1 MIDLNAEESLRV
13 EQGTSIEVTCL
24 SGVVWIT
31 QERDV
36 RDLFL
41 APGESIWL
49 RRRGLALITA
59 LERSAV
65 DIRELAEATTP
76 LHSSARSWFERTI
89 SAVRGIRHWWEQ
101 PRWVRGVVT
110 KIRTPMA
117 G

>member
-1 MIDLNAEESLRV
+1 MIELDPEGSLRI

-41 APGESIWL
+41 APGESMLL
-49 RRRGLALITA
+49 RRRGLALVTA
-59 LERSAV
+59 LERSMV
-65 DIRELAEATTP
+65 DVRDLPQPEP
-76 LHSSARSWFERTI
+76 VWHSLARSWFERTV
-89 SAVRGIRHWWEQ
+89 AGARGVWHRYRDRR
-101 PRWVRGVVT
+101 PVSVVT
-110 KIRTPMA
+110 KIRTPIA

>member
-1 MIDLNAEESLRV
+1 MIELNAEESLRI

-41 APGESIWL
+41 APGESMSL
-49 RRRGLALITA
+49 RRRGLALVTA
-59 LERSAV
+59 LERSMV
-65 DIRELAEATTP
+65 DVRELLQPEP
-76 LHSSARSWFERTI
+76 VLHSLARSWFERTI
-89 SAVRGIRHWWEQ
+89 TGAGRVWHRDRD
-101 PRWVRGVVT
+101 RWLVGVVT
-110 KIRTPMA
+110 KIRTPIA